1 MQRFADRKDAGRRLG
16 DRLAEVLGDQN
27 VVVIGLPRGGVPVAH
42 EVARLL
48 RARLDI
54 IMVRKVGVPWQ
65 PEVAMGA
72 LGEDDVLVIER
83 DTVKISNVSVQ
94 EFQRAVAAER
104 KELRRRLRTY
114 RRRRPP
120 LRLEDEV
127 VVIVDDGLATGATA
141 QAACEVA
148 RARGAKRVIV
158 AVPISSN
165 GAATRIGHVADELV
179 TLQRV
184 GGPFAVGQWYDDFEA
199 TSDEEVVEDLKSMLA
214 EGSRDGPSR

>member
-1 MQRFADRKDAGRRLG
+1 MRQFVDRKDAGRRLG
-16 DRLAEVLGDQN
+16 ELLAEKLGDQK
-27 VVVIGLPRGGVPVAH
+27 VVVIGLPRGGVPVAY
-42 EVARLL
+42 EVARILHTP
-48 RARLDI
+48 LDV

-72 LGEDDVLVIER
+72 LGEDDVLVVEP
-83 DTVKISNVSVQ
+83 DTIKISNVSGP
-94 EFQRAVAAER
+94 EFQRAVDTER

-120 LRLEDEV
+120 MRLEDQV

-165 GAATRIGHVADELV
+165 GAATRIEHVADELV

-184 GGPFAVGQWYDDFEA
+184 GGPFAVGQWYEDFAA
-199 TSDEEVVEDLKSMLA
+199 TSDEEVIEDLKSMPA
-214 EGSRDGPSR
+214 DGSPEGPSS

>member
-1 MQRFADRKDAGRRLG
+1 
-16 DRLAEVLGDQN
+16 
-27 VVVIGLPRGGVPVAH
+27 VAY
-42 EVARLL
+42 EVARIL
-48 RARLDI
+48 RVRLDV
-54 IMVRKVGVPWQ
+54 IMVRKVGVPGQ
-65 PEVAMGA
+65 REVAMGA

-83 DTVKISNVSVQ
+83 DTVKISNVSVP

-114 RRRRPP
+114 RRRRLP
-120 LRLEDEV
+120 LRLENEV

-148 RARGAKRVIV
+148 RARGARRVIV
-158 AVPISSN
+158 AVPIASD

-184 GGPFAVGQWYDDFEA
+184 GGPFAVGQWYDDFAA

>member
-1 MQRFADRKDAGRRLG
+1 MQRFADRRDAGRRLG
-16 DRLAEVLGDQN
+16 ERLSEILGDQN

-42 EVARLL
+42 EVARILHSP
-48 RARLDI
+48 LDI
-54 IMVRKVGVPWQ
+54 IMVRKIGVPWQ

-72 LGEDDVLVIER
+72 LGEGDVLVVEP
-83 DTVKISNVSVQ
+83 DTVTIARVSGP

-120 LRLEDEV
+120 LGLDDQV
-127 VVIVDDGLATGATA
+127 VVLVDDGLATGATA

-148 RARGAKRVIV
+148 RARGATRVIV

-165 GAATRIGHVADELV
+165 GAATRIEHVADELV

-184 GGPFAVGQWYDDFEA
+184 GGPFAVGQWYEDFAA
-199 TSDEEVVEDLKSMLA
+199 TSDEEVIEDLKSMLDDSS
-214 EGSRDGPSR
+214 GDGPSS